1 MIQNKDALKNRI
13 LSLLLIS
20 LFLGIASLLGYLFH
34 RLGISETNIVIIY
47 ILFVLLSARL
57 TYGYHYGIIS
67 SIASTFAYN
76 YLFTE
81 PYLTFQ
87 VDDPGY
93 IITFI
98 IMTIT
103 AVITSALTSRV
114 KYNAIESMRKEAETR
129 ALYQLTNHL
138 TDANDIH
145 DIAEIA
151 AKTISE
157 LISYKIG
164 CLCFDENGVPEKS
177 FVQQVSEDKKI
188 YREVDDVMQI
198 KYRIEELRTA
208 YYISEEFCDWPIYGR
223 ETILGIL
230 RIPKE
235 ILESIKDSQIKL
247 LHTMLEST
255 ALAMDRL
262 RESKQ
267 RLKSKEEM
275 VHERYRGN
283 LLRAISHD
291 LRTPLAGI
299 MGTAEILMDM
309 TKEQQEEFALVS
321 AIYKDADWLRSL
333 VENILNLTKLQEG
346 KLILSKQYEA
356 LEELIGSAI
365 NHFTRRSPNFE
376 ITVDMP
382 EKVILIPVDA
392 KLIMQVLINLLDNAM
407 KHSKEN
413 SEIRIRVMETVEKK
427 EVEVSVI
434 DNGEGIASEDLP
446 NIFQMFYT
454 SNCRITDVKHGIGL
468 GLSICEAIIYAHGGT
483 IKAENR
489 KDNSGAVFSFTLPM
503 EEKSYEQL

>member
-1 MIQNKDALKNRI
+1 VIQKKDALNSNI
-13 LSLLLIS
+13 LSLLLIT
-20 LFLGIASLLGYLFH
+20 LFLGIASFIGYLFH
-34 RLGISETNIVIIY
+34 RLGFSETNIVIVY

-57 TYGYHYGIIS
+57 TSGYFYGIIS

-81 PYLTFQ
+81 PYLTFR

-93 IITFI
+93 VITFI

-114 KYNAIESMRKEAETR
+114 KQNAIESALKEIETR
-129 ALYQLTNHL
+129 ALYQLTNLL
-138 TDANDIH
+138 TDADDIH
-145 DIAEIA
+145 DIAEITA
-151 AKTISE
+151 QTISE

-164 CLCFDENGVPEKS
+164 CLCFDENGIPEKS
-177 FVQQVSEDKKI
+177 FVQQISKDKKI
-188 YREVDDVMQI
+188 YREVDDIMQI
-198 KYRIEELRTA
+198 KYRIEDLRTA
-208 YYISEEFCDWPIYGR
+208 YYVSGEFCDWPIYGR

-235 ILESIKDSQIKL
+235 ISENLKDSQIKL

-267 RLKSKEEM
+267 RIKSKEEM

-283 LLRAISHD
+283 LLRSISHD
-291 LRTPLAGI
+291 LRTPLSGI
-299 MGTAEILMDM
+299 MGTAEILMDL

-346 KLILSKQYEA
+346 KLNLAKQFEA
-356 LEELIGSAI
+356 LEELIGGAI
-365 NHFTRRSPNFE
+365 DHFSRRSSDFE

-382 EKVILIPVDA
+382 EKVIIIPVDA

-407 KHSKEN
+407 KHSKVN
-413 SEIRIRVMETVEKK
+413 SEIQIRVIETEVNK

-434 DNGEGIASEDLP
+434 DNGEGIDSEDIP
-446 NIFQMFYT
+446 NIFKMFYT
-454 SNCRITDVKHGIGL
+454 SNFRISDVKHGIGL
-468 GLSICEAIIYAHGGT
+468 GLNICEAIVQAHGGT

-503 EEKSYEQL
+503 EEKAYE